1 MAKKPKLT
9 QAYRK
14 RRQFA
19 ASAVRNYNA
28 AVTRIEKQFGK
39 SYAPPRR
46 SVDELMKNYPSMK
59 ALRSEV
65 KQMKKIP
72 SPKNLEIVRV
82 KDVLTSTYAIS
93 ETARLNQRRNEKRRK
108 RAEKYGRF
116 VEGRS
121 GWTPSQEK
129 SLQEP
134 VPFDEARFNDPNQW
148 SRFKRN
154 LMIDL
159 SKERNV
165 DSYYQNYLNGIEDD
179 LGPEIRGVVEEALG
193 DISPEEFYQLAL
205 TEDYRDV
212 FTIEFIIYMPIS
224 AEQKI
229 QELLWGIEQVK
240 SYV

>member
-19 ASAVRNYNA
+19 ASAVRSYNA

-46 SVDELMKNYPSMK
+46 SVDELMKNYPNMK

-121 GWTPSQEK
+121 GWTASQEK

-165 DSYYQNYLNGIEDD
+165 DFGKCRS
-179 LGPEIRGVVEEALG
+179 
-193 DISPEEFYQLAL
+193 
-205 TEDYRDV
+205 
-212 FTIEFIIYMPIS
+212 
-224 AEQKI
+224 
-229 QELLWGIEQVK
+229 
-240 SYV
+240 

>member
-1 MAKKPKLT
+1 MAKKPKQT

-19 ASAVRNYNA
+19 ASAVRSYNA

-46 SVDELMKNYPSMK
+46 SVDELMKN
-59 ALRSEV
+59 
-65 KQMKKIP
+65 
-72 SPKNLEIVRV
+72 
-82 KDVLTSTYAIS
+82 
-93 ETARLNQRRNEKRRK
+93 QRRNEKRRK

-121 GWTPSQEK
+121 GWTSSQEQA
-129 SLQEP
+129 LQRP
-134 VPFDEARFNDPNQW
+134 VPFDEERFNDPNQW
-148 SRFKRN
+148 ARFKHS

-159 SKERNV
+159 SKERNI
-165 DSYYQNYLNGIEDD
+165 DTYYQNYLNGIEDE

>member
-1 MAKKPKLT
+1 MPRLQGLKNS
-9 QAYRK
+9 
-14 RRQFA
+14 
-19 ASAVRNYNA
+19 SARPM
-28 AVTRIEKQFGK
+28 
-39 SYAPPRR
+39 APPRR
-46 SVDELMKNYPSMK
+46 SVDELMKNYPNMK

-121 GWTPSQEK
+121 GWTASQEK

-165 DSYYQNYLNGIEDD
+165 DSYYQNYLNGIEDE
-179 LGPEIRGVVEEALG
+179 LGPEIRGAVEEALG

-229 QELLWGIEQVK
+229 QELLWGIGQVK

>member
-1 MAKKPKLT
+1 M
-9 QAYRK
+9 
-14 RRQFA
+14 
-19 ASAVRNYNA
+19 
-28 AVTRIEKQFGK
+28 
-39 SYAPPRR
+39 
-46 SVDELMKNYPSMK
+46 
-59 ALRSEV
+59 
-65 KQMKKIP
+65 
-72 SPKNLEIVRV
+72 
-82 KDVLTSTYAIS
+82 
-93 ETARLNQRRNEKRRK
+93 
-108 RAEKYGRF
+108 
-116 VEGRS
+116 
-121 GWTPSQEK
+121 
-129 SLQEP
+129 QEP
-134 VPFDEARFNDPNQW
+134 VPFDEGRFNDPNQW

>member
-19 ASAVRNYNA
+19 ASAVRTYNA

-46 SVDELMKNYPSMK
+46 SVDELMKNYPNMK

-121 GWTPSQEK
+121 GWTSSQEQA
-129 SLQEP
+129 LQEP
-134 VPFDEARFNDPNQW
+134 VPFDEGRFNDANQW
-148 SRFKRN
+148 ARFKRN

-159 SKERNV
+159 SKERNI
-165 DSYYQNYLNGIEDD
+165 DTYYQNYLNGIEDE
-179 LGPEIRGVVEEALG
+179 LGPEIRQVVEEALG

>member
-19 ASAVRNYNA
+19 ASAVRSYNA

-46 SVDELMKNYPSMK
+46 SVDELMKNYPNMK

-116 VEGRS
+116 VEG
-121 GWTPSQEK
+121 T
-129 SLQEP
+129 
-134 VPFDEARFNDPNQW
+134 A
-148 SRFKRN
+148 
-154 LMIDL
+154 
-159 SKERNV
+159 
-165 DSYYQNYLNGIEDD
+165 
-179 LGPEIRGVVEEALG
+179 A
-193 DISPEEFYQLAL
+193 
-205 TEDYRDV
+205 
-212 FTIEFIIYMPIS
+212 
-224 AEQKI
+224 
-229 QELLWGIEQVK
+229 
-240 SYV
+240 